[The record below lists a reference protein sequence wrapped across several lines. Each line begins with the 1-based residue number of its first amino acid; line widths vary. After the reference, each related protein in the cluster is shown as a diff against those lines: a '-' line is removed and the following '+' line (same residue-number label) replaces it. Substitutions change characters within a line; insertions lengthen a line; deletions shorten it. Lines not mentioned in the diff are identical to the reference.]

1 MSVWIA
7 IVGVS
12 CSTFFLR
19 ASFMLF
25 ADPHRFPHW
34 FRQALKFVPAAVLA
48 AIVAPGLLMAGGTL
62 DLSLA
67 NPRLVAGLMAMGVMF
82 YLRNTFASVAAGM
95 AALWALQWA
104 FGHFG

>member
-7 IVGVS
+7 IAGVS
-12 CSTFFLR
+12 FSTFFLR

-34 FRQALKFVPAAVLA
+34 FRHALKFVPAAVLA
-48 AIVAPGLLMAGGTL
+48 AIVAPGLLMAGGTP

-67 NPRLVAGLMAMGVMF
+67 NPRLVAGLIAMVATF
-82 YLRNTFASVAAGM
+82 YLRNTFAAVATGM